1 MSFQFSTATFVRR
14 FCCATVAFCSIALPP
29 ARAQAP
35 TNGVLE
41 SSTDSRKMAD
51 AKTPNEIVMLQ
62 QQLAAAESGEAG
74 SAAASSNGEGPEGI
88 VPATKG
94 PNASVGT
101 TSQHDSTTG
110 WTSLLTPNVAYRFD
124 KHFSFN
130 AGTPIFVYVNA
141 AATTSTLV
149 LGVPIATT
157 GPIKTRTVL
166 LGDTTLAGQFETH
179 AKLLDYNVTAT
190 VGMPTGDY
198 VHGLGAGQVTFEINN
213 HFERAINDIFTPNIE
228 LGIGDSAT
236 LNNLRV
242 RRDYVIV
249 GKNAHFQA
257 GMGVSLPFNME
268 FEADAYE
275 DLPLA
280 TQTVTETSTN
290 GKKGKQL
297 RVMTTSSEESI
308 GEDNGFLN
316 TLDVPLSNHVTLSG
330 FYNRSLRTKVDTAGF
345 SLTFLLRGLQ
355 KRGDQTH

>member
-1 MSFQFSTATFVRR
+1 MFYLAPHSPLARQLRFAALALSFVAVRH
-14 FCCATVAFCSIALPP
+14 TT
-29 ARAQAP
+29 AQAP
-35 TNGVLE
+35 TSE
-41 SSTDSRKMAD
+41 SSTSSAPKQIAET
-51 AKTPNEIVMLQ
+51 KTPNEAAMLQ
-62 QQLAAAESGEAG
+62 QQLAAAEGEESG

-94 PNASVGT
+94 FNASVGT

-110 WTSLLTPNVAYRFD
+110 WASLLTPNVAYRFNT
-124 KHFSFN
+124 HFSFN
-130 AGTPIFVYVNA
+130 AGTPVFAYVNA

-149 LGVPIATT
+149 LGVPIYSTSRLNT
-157 GPIKTRTVL
+157 QKFL
-166 LGDTTLAGQFETH
+166 LGDTTLVGQYETH

-190 VGMPTGDY
+190 VAMPTGDY
-198 VHGLGAGQVTFEINN
+198 IYGLGAGQVTYEFNN
-213 HFERAINDIFTPNIE
+213 HFERPVGEVFTPNIE

-249 GKNAHFQA
+249 GTNAHFQA

-268 FEADAYE
+268 FESDAYE

-280 TQTVTETSTN
+280 AQTVTTTSTN

-297 RVMTTSSEESI
+297 KVTSKSTQESI

-316 TLDVPLSNHVTLSG
+316 TLDIPLNGHITLSG
-330 FYNRSLRTKVDTAGF
+330 FYNRSLRNKVDTAGF
-345 SLTFLLRGLQ
+345 SLTFLLRAAP
-355 KRGDQTH
+355 KRQEQAR